1 MAQKTTRSK
10 GAPGSKSKKAGHAS
24 ERYQK
29 ALEGLERAM
38 KSLYKGDPGKAK
50 EYLQKLQEGYAE
62 EIELMDRVKSYLHV
76 CEKQLSPQ
84 RRPKNA
90 EEMVNAGVMSL
101 NAGDA
106 SQAIKHLSKALELE
120 PKSAHVQYCLAA
132 AHARSGDAPTAA
144 KHLNQA
150 INSDPSSRAHAKTDE
165 DFASVRDAAEL
176 AAILVDA

>member
-1 MAQKTTRSK
+1 MAQKTTRAKSAK
-10 GAPGSKSKKAGHAS
+10 GKKAVRASS

-29 ALEGLERAM
+29 AVESLERAM

-50 EYLQKLQEGYAE
+50 EYLEKLQEGYPE
-62 EIELMDRVKSYLHV
+62 EKELMDRVRSYLVV

-90 EEMVNAGVMSL
+90 EEYANAGVLSL
-101 NAGDA
+101 NDGDA

-132 AHARSGDAPTAA
+132 AYAQSGDASTSA
-144 KHLNQA
+144 KHLKQA
-150 INSDPSSRAHAKTDE
+150 ISTDPSHRVHAKIDE
-165 DFASVRDAAEL
+165 DFASVRDATEVATLLAE
-176 AAILVDA
+176 A